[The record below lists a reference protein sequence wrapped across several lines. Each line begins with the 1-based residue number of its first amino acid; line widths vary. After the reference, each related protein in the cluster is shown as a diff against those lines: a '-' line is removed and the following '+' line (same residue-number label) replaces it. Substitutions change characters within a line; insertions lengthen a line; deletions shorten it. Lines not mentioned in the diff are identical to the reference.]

1 MLQVPAQTAVAHAVS
16 AFEAAPL
23 QSSPP
28 CCGGGLVHVRRWVRV
43 PVRPHAVT
51 EHASSAPHADQ
62 PPWIGHGAVEHGV
75 VLVAEPLH
83 SLPRNCGAG
92 LVHVR
97 RRVRVP
103 VWPQP
108 LTEHAS

>member
-1 MLQVPAQTAVAHAVS
+1 MHVVDESVAEPTQS
-16 AFEAAPL
+16 A
-23 QSSPP
+23 PP
-28 CCGGGLVHVRRWVRV
+28 CLGVGLLHERRRVRV
-43 PVRPHAVT
+43 PVWPQPLT

-62 PPWIGHGAVEHGV
+62 PPSIGHGAVEHCV

-103 VWPQP
+103 VWPHAV
-108 LTEHAS
+108 TEHAS